1 MSKSF
6 KKFKP
11 NVAAAETPKQTWFED
26 FPKEPIGG
34 ENPYWMCSHCKRAV
48 PEINY
53 SLEGHSSW
61 CQYRSEK
68 ESENSC

>member
-11 NVAAAETPKQTWFED
+11 KPLSTEDVKQTWFED
-26 FPKEPIGG
+26 FPQEPIGG
-34 ENPYWMCSHCKRAV
+34 DNPYWMCSYCKRSV

-53 SLEGHSSW
+53 SLEGHSSS
-61 CQYRSEK
+61 CQYRIEK
-68 ESENSC
+68 EIDNC